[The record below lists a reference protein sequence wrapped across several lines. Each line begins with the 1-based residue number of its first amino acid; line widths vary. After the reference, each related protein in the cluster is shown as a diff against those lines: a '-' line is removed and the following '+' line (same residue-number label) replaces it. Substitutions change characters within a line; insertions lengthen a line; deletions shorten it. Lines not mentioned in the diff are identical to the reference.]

1 MLFLFADFP
10 VFGYLTRPFSLNKF
24 ADWPELYH
32 IQSTS
37 NRSKSKKQQQQQQIK
52 KTKHDGSEKT
62 KTTKETENKVD
73 KTPESAFKTNDVS
86 LSLAF
91 EKYAKI
97 SKFQLIL
104 STLS

>member
-1 MLFLFADFP
+1 MLLLFADFP

-52 KTKHDGSEKT
+52 KTKHDGTEKT

-73 KTPESAFKTNDVS
+73 KTPE
-86 LSLAF
+86 LSIQNQWCITFSRIWKLR
-91 EKYAKI
+91 KD
-97 SKFQLIL
+97 
-104 STLS
+104 